1 MKNENLVLVAQFCLH
16 HHVELSF
23 ISSLHQFGL
32 INILE
37 LEDEHYLS
45 IDEMREVE
53 KMVRL
58 HYELGVNLEGID
70 AITNLLKQIA
80 VLQHELMMTR
90 NRLDTFT
97 NLLGDES

>member
-37 LEDEHYLS
+37 LEDEHYLT
-45 IDEMREVE
+45 IDETRAVE

-58 HYELGVNLEGID
+58 HYELGINLEGID
-70 AITNLLKQIA
+70 AIANLLTQIE
-80 VLQHELMMTR
+80 VLQQELTMVR

-97 NLLGDES
+97 PLF

>member
-37 LEDEHYLS
+37 LEEEHYLS
-45 IDEMREVE
+45 VDEIRAVE

-58 HYELGVNLEGID
+58 HYELGINLEGID
-70 AITNLLKQIA
+70 AIANLLKQIA
-80 VLQHELMMTR
+80 TLQQELMMAR
-90 NRLDTFT
+90 NRLDALTP
-97 NLLGDES
+97 LL

>member
-16 HHVELSF
+16 HHVETSF

-32 INILE
+32 ISILE

-45 IDEMREVE
+45 IDEIGEIE

-58 HYELGVNLEGID
+58 HYELDINLEGID
-70 AITNLLKQIA
+70 AIANLLKQIA
-80 VLQHELMMTR
+80 TLQQELMMTR
-90 NRLDTFT
+90 NKLDTFSP
-97 NLLGDES
+97 LF